1 MKPFSPCTSSN
12 LLASYVVLTPET
24 ELRASAKP
32 ACNQVLAINE
42 LLKAYPQLT
51 CMLAHDPWLL
61 RLDIKPGNMF
71 LPDSF
76 QQMLKK
82 NTCNLLKLSY
92 SVSFNQRQRG
102 CTKPS
107 CYTSKSP
114 GRWQMHSASEFI
126 ILNLLSVQLQN

>member
-12 LLASYVVLTPET
+12 LLASYVVLTPKT

-76 QQMLKK
+76 Q
-82 NTCNLLKLSY
+82 
-92 SVSFNQRQRG
+92 
-102 CTKPS
+102 
-107 CYTSKSP
+107 
-114 GRWQMHSASEFI
+114 
-126 ILNLLSVQLQN
+126 